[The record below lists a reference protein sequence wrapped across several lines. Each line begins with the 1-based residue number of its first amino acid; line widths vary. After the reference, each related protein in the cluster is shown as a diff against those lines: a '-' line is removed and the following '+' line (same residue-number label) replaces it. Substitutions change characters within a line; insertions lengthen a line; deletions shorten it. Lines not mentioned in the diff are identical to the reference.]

1 MDLICFV
8 IGYIFA
14 AFELN
19 VGVVDILPDA
29 AGFAL
34 LAVSALLLI
43 RKRKMPGWSVVPIL
57 IGLVGSI
64 LLLILKRSMLWWWI
78 RLADHAALLIWM
90 FLLFRTALPGV
101 EKGSVQQ
108 IQKKTLRLSQIILLL
123 LAAFGGL
130 LSLTTALSVI
140 LIVLEA
146 LLVLYVI
153 VAVSRD
159 WPGRT
164 V

>member
-29 AGFAL
+29 VGFAL
-34 LAVSALLLI
+34 LVVSALLLI
-43 RKRKMPGWSVVPIL
+43 RKKKMPGWSVIPIL
-57 IGLVGSI
+57 IGFAGSV
-64 LLLILKRSMLWWWI
+64 LLIILKRSMLWWWI

-90 FLLFRTALPGV
+90 FILFRAAAPAA

-108 IQKKTLRLSQIILLL
+108 IRVKTLRLSQFILLL
-123 LAAFGGL
+123 LTVFGGL
-130 LSLTTALSVI
+130 LSLTMALSVV